1 MCLLWLCSNNVVNL
15 DESIKL
21 FLMDITRKK
30 NPLLCVKWM
39 PLEQHVVNASRPY
52 WQKRSQKTR
61 TGFLH
66 QCPFMT
72 ANHWYPVDSHQ
83 QGPVIRSIHL
93 KFIPTELYRQSPV
106 VNQIRVIVSQLS
118 ASLCPCTRHHT
129 RTLSDLTSRYTYN
142 KGSLLLGQ
150 EALTTFVWW
159 WAEIARP
166 IIPLAIQRP
175 VIMWCHETRAWSRRR
190 PHLLRFWQRRH
201 TNSTRRGRENK

>member
-1 MCLLWLCSNNVVNL
+1 MTQEISENNPDSKDHEANMGPTWVLSAPGGPHVGPINL
-15 DESIKL
+15 PIRAKDKMSAAL
-21 FLMDITRKK
+21 SLYDG
-30 NPLLCVKWM
+30 NPLVSRGFPSTRASHTEHPFKIYS
-39 PLEQHVVNASRPY
+39 HSVVSSETSG
-52 WQKRSQKTR
+52 KS
-61 TGFLH
+61 
-66 QCPFMT
+66 
-72 ANHWYPVDSHQ
+72 DSDDC
-83 QGPVIRSIHL
+83 L
-93 KFIPTELYRQSPV
+93 T
-106 VNQIRVIVSQLS
+106 S

-150 EALTTFVWW
+150 EALTTFVRW

-175 VIMWCHETRAWSRRR
+175 VIMWCHETLAWSRRR